1 MKRLA
6 VTLGVWAGCCLNAWA
21 QTSPLPTLSAAEPMR
36 FPVKVERI
44 ESVAVDG
51 KGNAWFCD
59 RGALAVLG
67 FTPEGKALGSI
78 KPPNGFQNP
87 LLMSIEGDRLAV
99 EDTNALLYLFSLPDG
114 KEVGHLGPISLYNPA
129 MGFLLTPHRYMFF
142 GRGCRK
148 ESDIP
153 TETSPGRT
161 MTLFSTDLKGKDLV
175 AAEEGTSTEEQLLS
189 TMLFDQGYGVRW
201 SDTLWA
207 VTKCLPRQVKL
218 VDEKGTVSKRSEP
231 LGTLPKVTMA
241 DVTDLERQASI
252 SHSAPRVCG
261 LLKVGKLLGIL
272 WQKPRPQE
280 PQLEMEWMDGD
291 LKVLGTTPVRLP
303 SPLAPHDHILGA
315 AANDRGT
322 LYLVLV
328 HRTGSMA
335 DPGTSTVYKVKVD
348 LKG

>member
-1 MKRLA
+1 
-6 VTLGVWAGCCLNAWA
+6 VTLGMLAGCCLNVWA
-21 QTSPLPTLSAAEPMR
+21 QTSALPTLSNAEPMR

-67 FTPEGKALGSI
+67 FTPDGKSLGSI
-78 KPPNGFQNP
+78 TPPGGFQNP
-87 LLMSIEGDRLAV
+87 LDMSIEGDRLAV
-99 EDTNALLYLFSLPDG
+99 EDANALLYLFSIPDG
-114 KEVGHLGPISLYNPA
+114 KEVGHLGPISLYNPG
-129 MGFLLTPHRYMFF
+129 MGFLLTPHRYLFF

-148 ESDIP
+148 EGDIP
-153 TETSPGRT
+153 TETAPGLT

-175 AAEEGTSTEEQLLS
+175 AAEEGTSTQEQLLS

-218 VDEKGTVSKRSEP
+218 VDEMGKVSKRSDA
-231 LGTLPKVTMA
+231 LGALPKVTMA
-241 DVTDLERQASI
+241 DVADPGRQASL

-261 LLKVGKLLGIL
+261 LFKAGKLLGIL
-272 WQKPRPQE
+272 WQRHPQQG
-280 PQLEMEWMDGD
+280 PQLEVEWMDGD
-291 LKVLGTTPVRLP
+291 LKSLGTTPVRLP
-303 SPLAPHDHILGA
+303 SPLAPNDHILSA
-315 AANDRGT
+315 AADGQDT

-335 DPGTSTVYKVKVD
+335 DPGTSTVFRLKVAS
-348 LKG
+348 KG